1 MGFFF
6 SGNQQ
11 QRALPKK
18 VPGARKVQKPKENL
32 LLAEGNHRK
41 KAGSPLNAK
50 LGNQNEHCHHSFFG
64 CKKIGQKL
72 SLKILSYHWVN

>member
-41 KAGSPLNAK
+41 KAGSP
-50 LGNQNEHCHHSFFG
+50 
-64 CKKIGQKL
+64 
-72 SLKILSYHWVN
+72 